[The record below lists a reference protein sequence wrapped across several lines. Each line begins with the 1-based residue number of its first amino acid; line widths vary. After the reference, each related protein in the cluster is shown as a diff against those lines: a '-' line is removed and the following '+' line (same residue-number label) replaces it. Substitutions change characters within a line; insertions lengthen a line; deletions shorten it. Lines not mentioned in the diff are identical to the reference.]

1 MQELVTDLL
10 PSPQRCLELIHQLL
24 PQLASEVYQ
33 AFIAEVHEAT
43 RKLTFVPTSP
53 EEFADLL
60 GFLDKLEHSRHSM
73 DEACDHV
80 SIAQMVPQASH
91 CVTRSISLS
100 ARHQNLRS
108 NLPESQA
115 CSNNAYVCQT
125 WHM

>member
-1 MQELVTDLL
+1 MTTDIWAMQELVTDLL
-10 PSPQRCLELIHQLL
+10 PSPQRCLELIHQLM

-60 GFLDKLEHSRHSM
+60 GFLEKLEHSRHSM

-80 SIAQMVPQASH
+80 SIGVPRLDA
-91 CVTRSISLS
+91 V
-100 ARHQNLRS
+100 
-108 NLPESQA
+108 P
-115 CSNNAYVCQT
+115 
-125 WHM
+125 

>member
-1 MQELVTDLL
+1 MNDNVCVAMQELVTALL
-10 PSPQRCLELIHQLL
+10 PSPQRCLGLIHQLL

-60 GFLDKLEHSRHSM
+60 GFLEKSEHSRHSR

-80 SIAQMVPQASH
+80 RTGRELKQA
-91 CVTRSISLS
+91 L
-100 ARHQNLRS
+100 
-108 NLPESQA
+108 
-115 CSNNAYVCQT
+115 
-125 WHM
+125 